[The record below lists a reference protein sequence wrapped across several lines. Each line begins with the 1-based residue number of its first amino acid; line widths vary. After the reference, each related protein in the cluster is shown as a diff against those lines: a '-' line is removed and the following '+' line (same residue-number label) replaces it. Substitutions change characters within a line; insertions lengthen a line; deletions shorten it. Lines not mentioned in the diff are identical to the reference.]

1 MGTFVLT
8 MGQKLTMEEMGR
20 LSPEEYSAAPKCP
33 ILVILDN
40 VRSLLNVGAVFRTA
54 DALRLRGIVLCGIT
68 GKPGHADLH
77 KSALGAE
84 ETVDWSY
91 CSDTLDAVRQAR
103 EEGYLILSV
112 EQAHDSILLPDA
124 AQVIDTDRPTALI
137 LGHEVHGVQQAV
149 VDASDHCIEI
159 PQYGTKHSLNVSVA
173 AGIVLY
179 TISQLYR

>member
-1 MGTFVLT
+1 
-8 MGQKLTMEEMGR
+8 
-20 LSPEEYSAAPKCP
+20 EEYSAAPKCP

-68 GKPGHADLH
+68 GRPGHADMH

-91 CSDTLDAVRQAR
+91 CSDTLEAVRQAR

>member
-20 LSPEEYSAAPKCP
+20 LSPEEYSVAPKCP

-68 GKPGHADLH
+68 GRPGHADLH

-91 CSDTLDAVRQAR
+91 CSDTLEAVRQAR

-124 AQVIDTDRPTALI
+124 AQ
-137 LGHEVHGVQQAV
+137 
-149 VDASDHCIEI
+149 EI
-159 PQYGTKHSLNVSVA
+159 GRAHV
-173 AGIVLY
+173 
-179 TISQLYR
+179 

>member
-1 MGTFVLT
+1 

-20 LSPEEYSAAPKCP
+20 LTPAEYASADKCP

-40 VRSLLNVGAVFRTA
+40 IRSLLNVGSVFRTA
-54 DALRLRGIVLCGIT
+54 DALRLRGLILCGIT
-68 GKPGHADLH
+68 GTPPLADLH

-84 ETVDWSY
+84 EVVPWHYVSETMTAVQEARRLGY
-91 CSDTLDAVRQAR
+91 CIVA
-103 EEGYLILSV
+103 V
-112 EQAHDSILLPDA
+112 EQAHDSILLHDA
-124 AQVIDTDRPTALI
+124 ASIIDPSVPTALV
-137 LGHEVHGVQQAV
+137 LGHEVQGVQQEV
-149 VDASDHCIEI
+149 VDAADYCLEI